1 MILIHRTQDEDHMKK
16 VVKILVIAITALSVL
31 AFAVMILLIVSIRP
45 SKVDAAQ
52 TEACRHYDN
61 QTIMAKVIRANTG
74 DQAEWKTFSDAQD
87 AAEKNGIMIDFE
99 QMTFGND
106 IWLVP
111 FTHRNGQSAIGE
123 YFGMLDCTTDSVEF
137 SKK

>member
-1 MILIHRTQDEDHMKK
+1 METL
-16 VVKILVIAITALSVL
+16 
-31 AFAVMILLIVSIRP
+31 
-45 SKVDAAQ
+45 
-52 TEACRHYDN
+52 
-61 QTIMAKVIRANTG
+61 
-74 DQAEWKTFSDAQD
+74 SDAQD
-87 AAEKNGIMIDFE
+87 AAQKNGIMIDFE

-111 FTHRNGQSAIGE
+111 FTQRNGQSAIVE